1 MALGSP
7 RSQYRQLADLIR
19 DAIERGDFARG
30 SVLPSEPEL
39 ARRYEV
45 SRPTVNRAMSILRS
59 EGLVRVERGR
69 GTIVR
74 ELPVI
79 RRAAVARYERTA
91 RERAGSRGAFDGE
104 IRSLGMTPRSDVE
117 VTRVV
122 PPPAV
127 AGALGLPEGEQN
139 VIIRKRRMYANGVPV
154 QLATSYIPAAIAD
167 GTALAEQDSGP
178 GGIISRF
185 ADLGHAQTRITETVR
200 VRRLADDERQFLRLE
215 DDQAGIEIWHT
226 GWTADDRPVEVCVHI
241 VPAYLWALDYEWPM
255 PG

>member
-1 MALGSP
+1 VALESP
-7 RSQYRQLADLIR
+7 RSQYRQIADLIR
-19 DAIERGDFARG
+19 DAIERGDYARG

-39 ARRYEV
+39 ARRFEV
-45 SRPTVNRAMSILRS
+45 SRPTVNRAVSILRS

-79 RRAAVARYERTA
+79 RRAAVARYERSA
-91 RERAGSRGAFDGE
+91 RERADGRGAFDGE
-104 IRSLGMTPRSDVE
+104 IRSLGMNPRSDVE
-117 VTRVV
+117 VARVV

-127 AGALGLPEGEQN
+127 ARALGLPEGEPN
-139 VIIRKRRMYANGVPV
+139 VIMRNRRMYANDVPV
-154 QLATSYIPAAIAD
+154 QLAPSYIPAAIAA
-167 GTALAEQDSGP
+167 GTALAEPDPGP

-200 VRRLADDERQFLRLE
+200 VRRPTEDEQQFLRLE
-215 DDQAGIEIWHT
+215 DDQAVTEIWHT
-226 GWTADDRPVEVCVHI
+226 GWTADDRPVEICVHI